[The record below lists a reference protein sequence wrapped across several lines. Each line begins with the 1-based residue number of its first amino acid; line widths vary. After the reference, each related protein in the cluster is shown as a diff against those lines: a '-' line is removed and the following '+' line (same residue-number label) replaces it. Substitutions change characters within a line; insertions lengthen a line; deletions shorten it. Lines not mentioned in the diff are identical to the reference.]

1 MVICVIRGQIS
12 GQNLKS
18 LGHQH
23 LYNNLKTNELYLATQ
38 TLGHQMGRLTI
49 MIINTYSAGDPIT
62 QKYIYSGFLQLRP
75 KLIMNYKL

>member
-1 MVICVIRGQIS
+1 MEIRVIRGQIS

-18 LGHQH
+18 LGHHH

-49 MIINTYSAGDPIT
+49 MNNNTLSSGDPIT
-62 QKYIYSGFLQLRP
+62 QKYIYRGFLQLRP
-75 KLIMNYKL
+75 KLIIN